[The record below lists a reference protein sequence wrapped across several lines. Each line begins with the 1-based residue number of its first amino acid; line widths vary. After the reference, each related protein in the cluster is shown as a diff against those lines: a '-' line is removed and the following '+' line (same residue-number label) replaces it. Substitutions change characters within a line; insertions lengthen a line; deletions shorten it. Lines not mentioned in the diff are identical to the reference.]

1 MTGKKSVGWFAGLC
15 AALLWMPHVSLAA
28 TSHPAPAIRTVADQP
43 LARRIVPLMD
53 DLAQAPGWRA
63 ALRRDADMQALAA
76 ERMARINAAGDC
88 VPQPACLAQA
98 WMWSEADRDRVSGAL
113 RRIGADRAR
122 LTALVGGRMR
132 PSRQYARHADLADA
146 ALLEAAWREAAAGLN
161 HIVAVYALGEKPRYP
176 VIDSMIFDPRDP
188 SYPALLKS
196 HAAVTLAEGRGDDTV
211 FDPALRY
218 ALGLLAANERA
229 NAAEYLPLSS
239 GLNAPAFA
247 ALRAMKQNAYPYSA
261 VLVFGHGPEDPVS
274 HTGVLGHLRLR
285 LAAAQLAKGAA
296 PVIILSGG
304 RVHPNRTAYNEAVE
318 MRHELISLYGVSPA
332 QIVIEPHARHTTT
345 NLRNCARLLLA
356 APFAQGKPALLV
368 TDPATHAYIASEG
381 FAARNRAEL
390 GYEPGRVTAGPDGLS
405 LRFVPDGRSFHV
417 DPQDPLDP

>member
-1 MTGKKSVGWFAGLC
+1 MGKNPMRCLALLC
-15 AALLWMPHVSLAA
+15 AALLWAPHVALAA
-28 TSHPAPAIRTVADQP
+28 SSPVAPVVLPAADQA
-43 LARRIVPLMD
+43 LARRIVPLMH

-76 ERMARINAAGDC
+76 ERAARVTAAWEC
-88 VPQPACLAQA
+88 TPQPACLAQA
-98 WMWSEADRDRVSGAL
+98 WLWSEADRDRVSAAL
-113 RRIGADRAR
+113 GRIGADRAR

-132 PSRQYARHADLADA
+132 PSRLYARHAELGDA
-146 ALLEAAWREAAAGLN
+146 ALLDAAWREAAAGLN
-161 HIVAVYALGEKPRYP
+161 HIIAVYALGEKPRYP
-176 VIDSMIFDPRDP
+176 VIDSMIFEIRDP

-218 ALGLLAANERA
+218 AMGLLAANERA
-229 NAAEYLPLSS
+229 NAVEYLPLSS

-247 ALRAMKQNAYPYSA
+247 AMRATKQTAYPYSA

-318 MRHELISLYGVSPA
+318 MRQELISLYGVSPA

-345 NLRNCARLLLA
+345 NMRNCARLLLA

-368 TDPATHAYIASEG
+368 TDPATHAYIGGEG

-390 GYEPGRVTAGPDGLS
+390 GYEPGRVTVGPDALS
-405 LRFVPDGRSFHV
+405 LRFVPDAHSFHV